1 METRTARRHLR
12 HACRVLRA
20 CLRLGV
26 LGAPILCS
34 GCGHGTTGSGTT
46 EGVPASAPRP
56 DLEGLEPRVREL
68 LAGAADRVDADPRSA
83 AAWGALGNACFPHD
97 FFAEAIVAYDAAHRL
112 EPTRFEWAYMLGVA
126 LDYSGIDPARVAETL
141 QAAIT
146 LRPDDPYA
154 RTQQGDALIRLGRLE
169 EALEAYAT
177 ARRLLPGDA
186 HTLRRIAEVS
196 LQLGRVEDAK
206 AAAEQGIAL
215 APSAREFR
223 TLLGQALL
231 RLGRTEQGNAELDLA
246 ETLPMD
252 SIPRRDPVVDR
263 VMAGGRS
270 SSLLYRYGVALVNQR
285 RFADAV
291 PLFRICEEVHPDSAR
306 VHTYLGICALAL
318 NQPAE
323 ARRRLGRAIG
333 IHPQE
338 HEALL
343 GLARLEAS
351 EGRAD
356 DALALADRAI
366 AVRPEDP
373 RAWAVRGLAL
383 GMLRRPAEAVISFER
398 AAERGD
404 VEAPDHLNWARALL
418 ELEQVPDAGRRLEQ
432 AIRRDPGYI
441 PARLLM
447 AELMRALRR
456 PDQARIHLLQVLRLD
471 PSNATARERL
481 AALDG

>member
-1 METRTARRHLR
+1 MVSRTTQRRLGHARR
-12 HACRVLRA
+12 VIRA
-20 CLRLGV
+20 CLRLGI
-26 LGAPILCS
+26 LFAPILCG
-34 GCGHGTTGSGTT
+34 GCGDGTTGSGAA

-56 DLEGLEPRVREL
+56 DLEGLEPRVRAL
-68 LAGAADRVDADPRSA
+68 LVQAADRVDADPRNA

-97 FFAEAIVAYDAAHRL
+97 FFAEAIIAYDAAHRL
-112 EPTRFEWAYMLGVA
+112 EPTRFEWVYMLGVS
-126 LDYSGIDPARVAETL
+126 LDYSGIDPERIADTL
-141 QAAIT
+141 QAAIA

-154 RTQQGDALIRLGRLE
+154 RIQQGDALIRLGRLE
-169 EALEAYAT
+169 DALEAYAT

-186 HTLRRIAEVS
+186 HTLRRIATVS

-215 APSAREFR
+215 VPSASEFR
-223 TLLGQALL
+223 TVLGQALL
-231 RLGRTEQGNAELDLA
+231 RLGQTAQGNAELDLA
-246 ETLPMD
+246 ESLPKD
-252 SIPRRDPVVDR
+252 TIPRRDPVVDR

-270 SSLLYRYGVALVNQR
+270 STLMYRSGVALVNQR
-285 RFADAV
+285 RFAEAV
-291 PLFRICEEVHPDSAR
+291 PLFLICEEVHPHSAR

-323 ARRRLGRAIG
+323 ARRRLQRAIE
-333 IHPQE
+333 IHAEE

-356 DALALADRAI
+356 AALALADRA
-366 AVRPEDP
+366 ASVRPEDP

-383 GMLRRPAEAVISFER
+383 GMLRRPAEAVIAFER

-418 ELEQVPDAGRRLEQ
+418 ELEMVPDAGRRLEQ

-456 PDQARIHLLQVLRLD
+456 PDQARIHLLHVLRLD
-471 PSNATARERL
+471 PSNAIARERL